1 MNKEDIMNLV
11 LEKLVE
17 NPAPRIPVVIVMDN
31 SSSMNAEN
39 KIGILNKELMN
50 LVDLFRKDE
59 IMAYSIELGLVAFE
73 FNNKTRITKAK
84 EILSFE
90 NLLDQK
96 VPQLKAFGQTP
107 LGESVELALD
117 MLEKRKN
124 LYKQAGIQYYQPIM
138 IILTDGDPT
147 DCIKNAAKETKR
159 LIREKKMS
167 LYPIGIGN
175 DFSLGKLQEFV
186 YKPLAKR
193 IGVND
198 LPRLFEWIG
207 ESVSRITASNFTL
220 DTSDIEMGW
229 DDL

>member
-1 MNKEDIMNLV
+1 MNLV

-84 EILSFE
+84 EVLSFE

-124 LYKQAGIQYYQPIM
+124 LYKR
-138 IILTDGDPT
+138 
-147 DCIKNAAKETKR
+147 CRCNSFK
-159 LIREKKMS
+159 
-167 LYPIGIGN
+167 
-175 DFSLGKLQEFV
+175 
-186 YKPLAKR
+186 
-193 IGVND
+193 
-198 LPRLFEWIG
+198 
-207 ESVSRITASNFTL
+207 
-220 DTSDIEMGW
+220 
-229 DDL
+229 